1 MNNPFAIGD
10 HKKHRFLVGENDVAE
25 FDSGLVHPV
34 CSTFKL
40 AKEMEW
46 SSRLFVLEMCEAA
59 EEGVGTSIQIKH
71 ISPAFVGEQV
81 ELIATYESFENNELI
96 CSIEVKVGE
105 RLIATGKT
113 GQKIL
118 SKEKINKIFS
128 RLEE

>member
-1 MNNPFAIGD
+1 MNSSFAIGD
-10 HKKHRFLVGENDVAE
+10 HKKHRFLVGKNDVAE

-34 CSTFKL
+34 CGTFKL

-46 SSRLFVLEMCEAA
+46 SSRLFVLEMCDAS
-59 EEGVGTSIQIKH
+59 EEGVGTSIEIKH

-81 ELIATYESFENNELI
+81 ELIATYKSFENSELI
-96 CSIEVKVGE
+96 CSIKVKVGE